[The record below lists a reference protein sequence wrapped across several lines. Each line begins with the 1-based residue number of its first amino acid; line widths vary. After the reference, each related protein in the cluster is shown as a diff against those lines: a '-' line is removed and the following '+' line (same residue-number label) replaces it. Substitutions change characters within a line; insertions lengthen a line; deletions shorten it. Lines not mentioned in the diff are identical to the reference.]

1 MFHHLLYVRAIQP
14 VDNSINLTT
23 DVQKNP
29 NNNNNDNNNNKKT
42 DVALR
47 FTKLLKLF
55 NK

>member
-1 MFHHLLYVRAIQP
+1 MFHHLLYVQAIQP
-14 VDNSINLTT
+14 VDNSINLTS
-23 DVQKNP
+23 DMHEEKKK
-29 NNNNNDNNNNKKT
+29 KKT